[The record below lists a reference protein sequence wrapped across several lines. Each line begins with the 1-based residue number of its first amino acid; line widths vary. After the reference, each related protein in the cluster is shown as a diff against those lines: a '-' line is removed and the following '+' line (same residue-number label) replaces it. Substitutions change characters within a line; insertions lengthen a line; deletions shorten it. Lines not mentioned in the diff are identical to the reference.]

1 MFYEEMSLNVF
12 MRDTGIATLKE
23 VSEVLGVSYDCVRS
37 WSAGRR
43 YPNREQREKMFNVC
57 QSIRAKQPIK
67 PRAPRYEAI
76 VPGSG
81 GNTGHF

>member
-1 MFYEEMSLNVF
+1 MFYEEMNLNVF

-43 YPNREQREKMFNVC
+43 YPNRELREKMFYVC
-57 QSIRAKQPIK
+57 QTIRAKQVKQFRPT
-67 PRAPRYEAI
+67 RYDSI

-81 GNTGHF
+81 GNSGHF